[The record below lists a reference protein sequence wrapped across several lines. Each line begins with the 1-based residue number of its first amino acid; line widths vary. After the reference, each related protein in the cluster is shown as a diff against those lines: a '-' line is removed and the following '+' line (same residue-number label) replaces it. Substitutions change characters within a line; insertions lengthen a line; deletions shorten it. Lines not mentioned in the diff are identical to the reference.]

1 MLLDLQVIRQ
11 QLQSCIAQRDQAAQ
25 TFQQCVGAIAVL
37 EEQLKVLAAQEMAKA
52 KEAIAEKKDE
62 DCGCKGETDGEVK
75 QQEQVEAP
83 QE

>member
-1 MLLDLQVIRQ
+1 MNLDLQVIRQ
-11 QLQSCIAQRDQAAQ
+11 QLQSCTAQRDQAAQ

-37 EEQLKVLAAQEMAKA
+37 EEQLKVILAEEMKK
-52 KEAIAEKKDE
+52 KENPEVKDDK
-62 DCGCKGETDGEVK
+62 DCGCKGEANGEVE

>member
-1 MLLDLQVIRQ
+1 MSLDLQVVRQ

-37 EEQLKVLAAQEMAKA
+37 EEQLKLMLAEDMKRTAEEAQKQKEA
-52 KEAIAEKKDE
+52 KEKE
-62 DCGCKGETDGEVK
+62 DGEVK

-83 QE
+83 KE